1 MRISDL
7 SSDVCSSDLNGDQGG
22 QGSRCGS
29 HTSYSR
35 QAGTRSDSPKHS
47 YVSCFLDG
55 TIAREC
61 GHGNKDS
68 RLYKSIDLMRV
79 SLIWLRSEEHTSEL
93 QSLMRNSYA
102 VFCLKK
108 KNIKKT

>member
-22 QGSRCGS
+22 QGSRCGA

-79 SLIWLRSEEHTSEL
+79 SLIWLWHFSIGPTLFPCVGRGHAGVNNGDRKS
-93 QSLMRNSYA
+93 
-102 VFCLKK
+102 VV
-108 KNIKKT
+108 